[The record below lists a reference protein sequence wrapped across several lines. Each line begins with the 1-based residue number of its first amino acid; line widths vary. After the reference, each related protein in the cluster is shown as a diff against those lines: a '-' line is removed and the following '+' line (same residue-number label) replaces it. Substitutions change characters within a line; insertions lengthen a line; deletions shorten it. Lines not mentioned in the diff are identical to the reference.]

1 MWRLLLV
8 VLVFAVG
15 LAAAGSA
22 EFGAPL
28 NVTVVVLDG
37 FGAER
42 RDWVVEVVGVGRG
55 VGEVKALL
63 TPGRSYTVR
72 VSAPFFTYATNV
84 TVADAVVF
92 VKVPTAKL
100 SVAAVDDYGK
110 PIDIYVTEVRLEG
123 PSRPP
128 KDVEVLAG
136 VYDVDVIA
144 VGRWGTTRV
153 RLAPGEDRTITVTV
167 PGTASIDIGPSP
179 NPWALPAFLLAF
191 AADVAVTVTK
201 GRATSRS

>member
-1 MWRLLLV
+1 MCRLLLV

-22 EFGAPL
+22 GSGAPID
-28 NVTVVVLDG
+28 VTVVVLDG

-55 VGEVKALL
+55 VGEVEALL
-63 TPGRSYTVR
+63 TPGRSYAVR

-100 SVAAVDDYGK
+100 SVAAVDDDGK

-123 PSRPP
+123 PSQLNFTKPPTAQLDWNRSSSHAPSRPHLQIQ
-128 KDVEVLAG
+128 VSQV
-136 VYDVDVIA
+136 
-144 VGRWGTTRV
+144 
-153 RLAPGEDRTITVTV
+153 
-167 PGTASIDIGPSP
+167 
-179 NPWALPAFLLAF
+179 
-191 AADVAVTVTK
+191 
-201 GRATSRS
+201 